1 MSTFYFTVSCP
12 ITLRSD
18 RLPVVEIE
26 IDGKL
31 HHIVNTCENAPGASP
46 VCVRCVTA
54 AMHRLKYR
62 ERS

>member
-12 ITLRSD
+12 LTLRSG

>member
-12 ITLRSD
+12 LTLRSD

-31 HHIVNTCENAPGASP
+31 HHIVNTCENASVASP

>member
-12 ITLRSD
+12 LTSKSD

-26 IDGKL
+26 INGKL

-46 VCVRCVTA
+46 VCVRCVTT
-54 AMHRLKYR
+54 AMQRLKYR